1 MTTEIMKRN
10 TPFSYH
16 CNACGR
22 CCVNKRIQT
31 NPYEV
36 LRLARNL
43 GMKTG
48 EFARQYLDKEGPY
61 LRVTA
66 EGACIFLNNKGC
78 GVHPDRPVACRT
90 YPLGRWV
97 SAEYEETYRELQPH
111 PESEG
116 VYGRDGTIGQFLT
129 EQGVLPY
136 LQAADRYQA
145 LFYRMFDAL
154 QQVLST
160 DSELSANAQTA
171 MFTSNQAGMPAFMEW
186 LDVDNTVA
194 IYCNEH
200 GLVLPDAI
208 EAIVELHIQAI
219 DQWLDRQSGGTP

>member
-1 MTTEIMKRN
+1 MITEIMNRN
-10 TPFSYH
+10 SPFSYR
-16 CNACGR
+16 CNGCGR

-48 EFARQYLDKEGPY
+48 EFVQQYLDKEGPY

-66 EGACIFLNNKGC
+66 EYTCIFLDNKSC
-78 GVHPDRPVACRT
+78 GVHQDRPIACRT

-97 SAEYEETYRELQPH
+97 SSNYEETYRELKSH
-111 PESEG
+111 PGCEG
-116 VYGRDGTIGQFLT
+116 VYGLDGTVGQFLA

-136 LQAADRYQA
+136 LEVADRYQA

-154 QQVLST
+154 QQVLPT
-160 DSELSANAQTA
+160 DSDLPDNAQNA
-171 MFTSNQAGMPAFMEW
+171 MFRSDQADMPAFMEW
-186 LDVDNTVA
+186 LDIDGAVK
-194 IYCNEH
+194 IYCAEH
-200 GLVLPDAI
+200 NLVPPDD
-208 EAIVELHIQAI
+208 IVRIVDLHVQAI
-219 DQWLDRQSGGTP
+219 NQWLDSQPGGTP

>member
-1 MTTEIMKRN
+1 MTTEIMNRN
-10 TPFSYH
+10 SLFSYH

-36 LRLARNL
+36 LRLAHNL

-61 LRVTA
+61 LGVTE
-66 EGACIFLNNKGC
+66 EGACVFLHNKGC
-78 GVHPDRPVACRT
+78 GVHQDRPIACRT

-97 SAEYEETYRELQPH
+97 SAEYEETYRELKPH

-116 VYGRDGTIGQFLT
+116 VYGREGTVEQYLT

-154 QQVLST
+154 QQVLPT
-160 DSELSANAQTA
+160 DSDLPADAQTA
-171 MFTSNQAGMPAFMEW
+171 MFTSNQDDMPAFMEW
-186 LDVDNTVA
+186 LDVDSAVER
-194 IYCNEH
+194 YCKEH
-200 GLVLPDAI
+200 GLVPPDSI
-208 EAIVELHIQAI
+208 EAIVDLHIQAI
-219 DQWLDRQSGGTP
+219 NLWLDRQSGGVS

>member
-1 MTTEIMKRN
+1 MTTELMNRN
-10 TPFSYH
+10 SRFSYH

-48 EFARQYLDKEGPY
+48 EFVQQYLEKEGPY

-66 EGACIFLNNKGC
+66 ESACVFLDNKGC
-78 GVHPDRPVACRT
+78 VVHQDRPIACRT

-97 SAEYEETYRELQPH
+97 SAKYEETFRELIPH

-116 VYGRDGTIGQFLT
+116 VYGRNGTIGQFLT

-136 LQAADRYQA
+136 LEAADRYQA

-154 QQVLST
+154 QQVLSI
-160 DSELSANAQTA
+160 DSELSGNAQTA
-171 MFTSNQAGMPAFMEW
+171 MFTRNQADMPAFMEW
-186 LDVDNTVA
+186 LDVDGAVER
-194 IYCNEH
+194 YCSEH
-200 GLVLPDAI
+200 GLVPP
-208 EAIVELHIQAI
+208 EAIVARVDLHVQAI